1 MRLES
6 PLLHGERCIRT
17 VPPTVIERIG
27 CHIAHTPRALPSLG
41 GGRSSHEPGLEQ
53 EAALVQLLVAQ
64 RQMEVSGDGIRVL
77 TANQVA
83 DRLLE
88 TVRT

>member
-6 PLLHGERCIRT
+6 PTVLLHGERCIRA
-17 VPPTVIERIG
+17 VPPTVIERLW
-27 CHIAHTPRALPSLG
+27 CHIAHTPWALPSLG
-41 GGRSSHEPGLEQ
+41 GPHEPGLEQ

-64 RQMEVSGDGIRVL
+64 RQMEVTRDGIRVL